1 MTEIQRVGLILLI
14 AGIVII
20 AAFVAEKRECER
32 RKAANR
38 KRMREMRTY
47 RSGFTRAMAD
57 NEKLWDKQEKV
68 KGETIFHSKDCA
80 EFCGGKYIPKG
91 EAICAE

>member
-1 MTEIQRVGLILLI
+1 MSEAQRIGLILLI

-20 AAFVAEKRECER
+20 AAFIAEKRECER
-32 RKAANR
+32 RRAANR
-38 KRMREMRTY
+38 EQLREMRRHR
-47 RSGFTRAMAD
+47 RSFIRNMRD
-57 NEKLWDKQEKV
+57 NEIEDKPA